1 MIYLGVNT
9 GTSADA
15 VDCAAFEISQEGQKF
30 LDGFSIEMP
39 KKIRSTIIKLVES
52 NIIDVDKMEYLK
64 HQLTEVYVEAV
75 NGLLRKKQWQPDQ
88 VRAIGLHG
96 QTIHHKPDIEY
107 PYTIQLG
114 CACKMASQ
122 VGIEVVDRFREIDI
136 ALGGQGAPL
145 IPVYHQYLLK
155 GSPHDEGVF
164 LNLGGIANVTVV
176 GRKELYGWDIGPANA
191 LMDLWAQGKF
201 QQPYDENGEIA
212 RSGRVIQSLLDDWL
226 ADPYFQKA
234 CPKSTGRDYFS
245 RNMLEKVS
253 LDKMS
258 LVDVMAT
265 CCELTARTISVD
277 LKKHADTQ
285 AKKALFLYGK
295 GVANGFLLER
305 LEALMP
311 AYEIESCDGLG
322 VDPDWLEAGLFAWL
336 AYCHVQKIA
345 LDLTNITG
353 ADRPA
358 ILGSSVPVI

>member
-1 MIYLGVNT
+1 MNT

-15 VDCAAFEISQEGQKF
+15 VDCGAFEINQYGQRF
-30 LDGFSIEMP
+30 LDAFSIEMP
-39 KKIRSTIIKLVES
+39 KKIRCAIIELVES
-52 NIIDVDKMEYLK
+52 DVIDIDKIERLK
-64 HQLTEVYVEAV
+64 HQLTEVYIEAV
-75 NGLLRKKQWQPDQ
+75 NGLLEKKQWQPHH

-114 CACKMASQ
+114 CACRMANQ
-122 VGIEVVDRFREIDI
+122 VGIEVIDRFREIDI

-155 GSPHDEGVF
+155 GSPYDEGVF

-176 GRKELYGWDIGPANA
+176 RRESLNGWDIGPANA
-191 LMDLWAQGKF
+191 LMDLWAQDKF
-201 QQPYDENGEIA
+201 QKPYDENGEIA
-212 RSGRVIQSLLDDWL
+212 RSGQVIQSLLDDWL
-226 ADPYFQKA
+226 TDSYFQKE

-258 LVDVMAT
+258 LIDVMST
-265 CCELTARTISVD
+265 CCELTARTVTND
-277 LKKHADTQ
+277 LKKYADKQ

-305 LEALMP
+305 LEVLMS
-311 AYEIESCDGLG
+311 AYKIKSCDELG
-322 VDPDWLEAGLFAWL
+322 VDADWLEAGLFAWL

-345 LDLTNITG
+345 LNLTGVTG
-353 ADRPA
+353 AVKPA
-358 ILGSSVPVI
+358 ILGSSVPVV